1 MAEFQE
7 NNLTARKNM
16 IRRVIEILRE
26 EGIKSFIRKSSAYMV
41 KKLSFFVLPYFLL
54 KIKLLNR
61 NYTLAEAFDFAFNGC
76 GGLIRPMQ
84 VQSEILELL
93 NIVDG
98 MKPKTILEIGTA
110 NGRTLFLLS
119 RVVHK
124 NATIISVDLPSGRFG
139 GGYPKWKEFLYKS
152 FALPGQKLYLLRA
165 DSHKIETLKEVK
177 SILDGRKVDFLFI
190 DGDHTYEGVKR
201 DFEMYSNLVERV
213 IALHDITHH
222 PYVPDC
228 HVEIFWKEIKQVYRT
243 KEIISSPKQTCAGIG
258 IIFT

>member
-1 MAEFQE
+1 MC
-7 NNLTARKNM
+7 RG
-16 IRRVIEILRE
+16 IEILRE
-26 EGIKSFIRKSSAYMV
+26 EGIKPFIRKSSAYMV

-54 KIKLLNR
+54 KIELLNR
-61 NYTLAEAFDFAFNGC
+61 NYTLAEALDFAFNGC

-110 NGRTLFLLS
+110 NGGTLFLLS

-124 NATIISVDLPSGRFG
+124 NATIISVDLPGGRFG
-139 GGYPKWKEFLYKS
+139 GGYPKWKEVLYKS

-165 DSHKIETLKEVK
+165 DSHKTETLKEVE
-177 SILDGRKVDFLFI
+177 SILDGREVDFLFI

-201 DFEMYSNLVERV
+201 DFEMYSNLVERERV
-213 IALHDITHH
+213 IAFHDI
-222 PYVPDC
+222 VPGP
-228 HVEIFWKEIKQVYRT
+228 VENVGGVPTFWREIRDRYKSKEIVKDWSQGGY
-243 KEIISSPKQTCAGIG
+243 GIG
-258 IIFT
+258 LLFLMNED